1 MTEDILLKT
10 GIVKFYS
17 IASGYGF
24 ILDDETGSDIFVH
37 SNQLKESNLNELN
50 KDNKVIFKLEK
61 KGNKFCAS
69 DIRLLWKK
77 RLH

>member
-24 ILDDETGSDIFVH
+24 IVDDETGSDIFVH
-37 SNQLKESNLNELN
+37 SNQIKESNLNELN
-50 KDNKVIFKLEK
+50 KDNKLTLRKISKMYLNAVE
-61 KGNKFCAS
+61 
-69 DIRLLWKK
+69 
-77 RLH
+77 

>member
-24 ILDDETGSDIFVH
+24 IVDDETGSDIFVH
-37 SNQLKESNLNELN
+37 SNQIKESNLNELN
-50 KDNKVIFKLEK
+50 DNE
-61 KGNKFCAS
+61 
-69 DIRLLWKK
+69 
-77 RLH
+77 

>member
-17 IASGYGF
+17 LVAGYGF
-24 ILDDETGSDIFVH
+24 IVDDKTGSDIFVH

-61 KGNKFCAS
+61 KGNKFYAS

-77 RLH
+77 RLY